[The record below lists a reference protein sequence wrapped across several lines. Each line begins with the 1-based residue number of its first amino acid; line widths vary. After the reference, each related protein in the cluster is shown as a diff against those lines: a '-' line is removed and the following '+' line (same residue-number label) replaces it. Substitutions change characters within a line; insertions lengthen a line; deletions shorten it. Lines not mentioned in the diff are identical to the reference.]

1 VPGLLER
8 QLATRDE
15 AFLRILELGVY
26 ANPRSAYR
34 KLLLHAGIELGDVAR
49 LVREGST
56 EAALGR
62 LHSEGVHVTLE
73 EFKGRRPITR
83 PGLDIPIQDADFD
96 NPLLAKHYEARSGGS
111 RSVGRRIAMDLD
123 LVAHEAAYHWLFIS
137 AHGLADRSLAVWH
150 AVPPDGA
157 GIKCALYEAKLGRAA
172 SRWFTQVEESLAPA
186 DFKYVVFRRCTTG
199 ASRLWGTA
207 IPAPEHAPPEDPRPV
222 VRWLAQETA
231 RGTPGV
237 VSTNPSS
244 AVRACLAAKDDGLD
258 IAGTVFLVGG
268 EPYTPEKARLVAE
281 SGARAVSMYAMAEI
295 GKIGIACP
303 DSRSLDEVHLF
314 SDKLALIQRDT
325 PVGGGARIGALLFTT
340 LLPSCPK
347 LMLNVESGDY
357 GVVESG
363 PCTCR
368 FGDVGFHRR
377 LSGIR
382 SYEKLT
388 SEGNNFLGSD
398 LITLVEETLPLRF
411 GGGPTDYQLVEEEEG
426 GLPKVSVVVSPSV
439 GKLDEA
445 ELVRTVLRALY
456 SDPDN
461 RLMARVWTERQTLR
475 VVRREPHATPTSKI
489 QPLHLLN
496 RG

>member
-1 VPGLLER
+1 MLER
-8 QLATRDE
+8 QLAMREET
-15 AFLRILELGVY
+15 FLRILQLGVY

-34 KLLLHAGIELGDVAR
+34 KLLRHAGIELGDVAR
-49 LVREGST
+49 LVRDESI

-62 LHSEGVHVTLE
+62 LHSEGVRVTLE

-83 PGLDIPIQDADFD
+83 PGLDISIQEADFD

-111 RSVGRRIAMDLD
+111 RGVGRRIVIDLD
-123 LVAHEAAYHWLFIS
+123 LLAHEAAYHWLFVS
-137 AHGLADRSLAVWH
+137 AYGLAHRPLAMWH
-150 AVPPDGA
+150 AIPPGVA

-172 SRWFTQVEESLAPA
+172 KRWFTQVEETLAPA
-186 DFKYVVFRRCTTG
+186 DFKYVVFTRCTTG
-199 ASRLWGTA
+199 MSRLRGA
-207 IPAPEHAPPEDPRPV
+207 PVPAPEYAPPEDPRLV
-222 VRWLAQETA
+222 LRWLADEKA

-244 AVRACLAAKDDGLD
+244 AVRACLTAKEDGLD
-258 IAGTVFLVGG
+258 IGGTVFLLGG
-268 EPYTPEKARLVAE
+268 EPHTPAKARLVAE
-281 SGARAVSMYAMAEI
+281 SGARAVSMYAMAEL

-303 DSRSLDEVHLF
+303 DSRALDDVHLF
-314 SDKLALIQRDT
+314 SDKLALIQRDK
-325 PVGGGARIGALLFTT
+325 PVGGGATVGAFLFTT

-357 GVVESG
+357 GRVENRS
-363 PCTCR
+363 CACQ
-368 FGDVGFHRR
+368 FGDVGFFGH

-388 SEGNNFLGSD
+388 SEGSNFLGSD

-411 GGGPTDYQLVEEEEG
+411 GGRPTDYQLVEEEES
-426 GLPKVSVVVSPSV
+426 GLPKVSVVVSPRV

-445 ELVRTVLRALY
+445 ELVRAVLGALN
-456 SDPDN
+456 SDDGK
-461 RLMARVWTERQTLR
+461 RLMARVWSEGQTLR
-475 VVRREPHATPTSKI
+475 VVRREPYATPTSKI
-489 QPLHLLN
+489 QPLHLLD